1 MTDPLAHAER
11 TATGRV
17 VLYAIA
23 TGNRYERGDEQAR
36 DMLAS
41 GQFALAQDAPVRT
54 PEPEHTADTPP
65 EAIVPAVVVAPS
77 GTPGRRPRRA
87 N

>member
-17 VLYAIA
+17 VLYAV
-23 TGNRYERGDEQAR
+23 GSGKRYERGDDQAR

-41 GQFALAQDAPVRT
+41 GQFALRHQPPA
-54 PEPEHTADTPP
+54 PEHTADTPTQ
-65 EAIVPAVVVAPS
+65 AIAPAVVVAPS
-77 GTPGRRPRRA
+77 GTPGRRRRSL
-87 N
+87 